1 MLQLVM
7 KLKLK
12 FKQYVYK
19 RSVLPKNRK
28 KTISSTKID
37 HYIYTLQ
44 HSEAKKDYT
53 YGKCIDRYNQEIE
66 QIQNFKLLISLQ
78 LFKNVIRNE
87 ENQLLNK

>member
-28 KTISSTKID
+28 IPFPLPKLITTSTHYNILRLKKT
-37 HYIYTLQ
+37 TLT
-44 HSEAKKDYT
+44 E
-53 YGKCIDRYNQEIE
+53 
-66 QIQNFKLLISLQ
+66 
-78 LFKNVIRNE
+78 NV
-87 ENQLLNK
+87 